1 MYKDK
6 KISYEEKR
14 YGAWEDGKVAYM
26 VDKEKKKVDIHD
38 FNDEKKDKY
47 LAMFKYDLNNFV
59 YSYKD
64 LGQNYEL
71 TAKVKN
77 SKFFGIRY
85 VTALVKK
92 SNLHPV
98 SLTIKLAFKRQQ
110 YRYQTSTVAV

>member
-1 MYKDK
+1 MQ
-6 KISYEEKR
+6 
-14 YGAWEDGKVAYM
+14 
-26 VDKEKKKVDIHD
+26 
-38 FNDEKKDKY
+38 
-47 LAMFKYDLNNFV
+47 
-59 YSYKD
+59 KD

-98 SLTIKLAFKRQQ
+98 SLTIKLAFI
-110 YRYQTSTVAV
+110 TTTVQISNFNSGGIDEKAFIFPKNRFADYNYIDHRNEKQ